1 MPATAVDIPSIVL
14 YCAFCLLLLGACYF
28 SNRKPESAEGQGR
41 VAQAAAAATPAVQ
54 MTATPVVLRY
64 YPYSTLGR
72 WASEKL
78 VCAICLDEFL
88 HGEACG
94 EVPAC
99 RHFFHRRCVD
109 VWKKSS
115 HTCPLCRHYMA
126 TGSERVSA
134 ADDMV

>member
-1 MPATAVDIPSIVL
+1 MPATAADIACIVL
-14 YCAFCLLLLGACYF
+14 YCAFCLLLLGVCYF
-28 SNRKPESAEGQGR
+28 SNPKPENAEGQGR
-41 VAQAAAAATPAVQ
+41 VAQAAAAPAVQ
-54 MTATPVVLRY
+54 MTAAPVVLRY
-64 YPYSTLGR
+64 FPYSTLGR
-72 WASEKL
+72 RSSEKKL

-88 HGEACG
+88 HREACG
-94 EVPAC
+94 QVPAC

-115 HTCPLCRHYMA
+115 HSCPLCRHYMA